1 MKRSI
6 TNGLAAVAIAVVLG
20 ACATKVV
27 KEEQYSG
34 FLKNYSQLKEE
45 KDAAG
50 APVMRHIS
58 PKISSGAYRQIMIDR
73 VEFYPPPQP
82 NANVDAATLEQ
93 IRAYLEQQLR
103 KKIGERVPV
112 VNQPGPGVVRMRAA
126 ITGAGGERADLAF
139 YEYIPIGLVIAG
151 TREAAGVRA
160 KDARIYVEV
169 ELLDS
174 VSGERVGAVVKK
186 GTGEA
191 VKGGESGKLALEHVK
206 PVLDH
211 WAQLAADFAASN
223 LRPTR

>member
-6 TNGLAAVAIAVVLG
+6 TKGLAAVAAAVVLG
-20 ACATKVV
+20 ACATKTT

-34 FLKNYSQLKEE
+34 YLKNYSQLKEE

-93 IRAYLEQQLR
+93 IRAYLDQQLR

-126 ITGAGGERADLAF
+126 ITGAGGEKAALAP
-139 YEYIPIGLVIAG
+139 YEYIPIGFVVSTA
-151 TREAAGVRA
+151 REAAGRRA
-160 KDARIYVEV
+160 KDAAVYVEA
-169 ELLDS
+169 ELLDG
-174 VSGERVGAVVKK
+174 VSGERLGAVVKK

-191 VKGGESGKLALEHVK
+191 VKGGESGKLTLEHVK

-211 WAQLAADFAASN
+211 WAQLAADFVSSN
-223 LRPTR
+223 LRAR